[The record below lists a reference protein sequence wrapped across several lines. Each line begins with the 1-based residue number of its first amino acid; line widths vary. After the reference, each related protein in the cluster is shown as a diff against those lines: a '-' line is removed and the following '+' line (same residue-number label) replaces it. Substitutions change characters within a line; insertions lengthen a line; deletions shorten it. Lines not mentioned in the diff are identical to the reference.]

1 MILFVLSMHAAVTYS
16 GRGGWYYTE
25 PSDLS
30 RTTLIL
36 FTFYQSYLQSFFMGL
51 LFFLAGYFVPKAYDT
66 KGTSKFLKDRAVRLG
81 VPTLLYIFI
90 IGPLTEYYVSF
101 SWHPDPID
109 RSFLQ
114 EYTNYI
120 LRFRFPGGTGP
131 LWFCATLLIFCAG
144 YALLKSFSPKKE
156 ALPEADDPP
165 DTRTVFAFIVLVS
178 VTTFLFRVPWPKGT
192 SFYNMQLCYFAQ
204 YILFF
209 MAGTRAYR
217 ENWLAKIS
225 KMSGRYWGMVAF
237 ISGLLWLPL
246 VIAGGALKGQI
257 DLFMGGFY
265 WQSFGLSV
273 WESMVGVSVSIFLIV
288 LFREKFNHQ
297 GVLAR
302 FLSINAFA
310 VYVFHP
316 PILIAIARMMGS
328 LQVHPLIKF
337 PLLTSLSIVAS
348 FTLCEFVFRKIPVL
362 KTIL

>member
-178 VTTFLFRVPWPKGT
+178 VTTFLFRVPWQKELRFT
-192 SFYNMQLCYFAQ
+192 TCNFVISRNIFYF
-204 YILFF
+204 
-209 MAGTRAYR
+209 
-217 ENWLAKIS
+217 
-225 KMSGRYWGMVAF
+225 
-237 ISGLLWLPL
+237 LWL
-246 VIAGGALKGQI
+246 
-257 DLFMGGFY
+257 
-265 WQSFGLSV
+265 
-273 WESMVGVSVSIFLIV
+273 
-288 LFREKFNHQ
+288 
-297 GVLAR
+297 VLA
-302 FLSINAFA
+302 
-310 VYVFHP
+310 P
-316 PILIAIARMMGS
+316 IARIGWRKS
-328 LQVHPLIKF
+328 QKCRAGIGVWSPLS
-337 PLLTSLSIVAS
+337 P
-348 FTLCEFVFRKIPVL
+348 VFCGFL
-362 KTIL
+362 WS